1 MALANAPPVAVSVAD
16 WVAAHVALILFI
28 CSVVGAVSF
37 VGALTAQRR
46 ESPWWRRGLDGAA
59 AIALV
64 IAAVVAFRVAA
75 VNDETAAQTQTEV
88 TTLRKSAEARHLS
101 NVQVLTLKAAVA
113 PFAGS
118 HITIAADSTTRD
130 AHGLAEDIFQAFYQA
145 GWILRGRIAKRPDV
159 VDVVMAGVNPEISI
173 GVEDVDDP
181 SPSVVAVLRAFRK
194 LGFNPELRD
203 EGVFPRGS
211 IRVTVGPTPVPP

>member
-1 MALANAPPVAVSVAD
+1 VALANAPPVAVSVAD

-37 VGALTAQRR
+37 VGALTSQWR
-46 ESPWWRRGLDGAA
+46 ESPWWRRGLDGTA

-75 VNDETAAQTQTEV
+75 VNDETAAETQSELTA
-88 TTLRKSAEARHLS
+88 LQKSGEARHLS
-101 NVQVLTLKAAVA
+101 NLQVLTLKKAVA

-118 HITIAADSTTRD
+118 HATISADSTTHD

-145 GWILRGRIAKRPDV
+145 GWILRGRIAERPDV
-159 VDVVMAGVNPEISI
+159 VDVAMAGVNPEISI
-173 GVEDVDDP
+173 GVEDVDNA
-181 SPSVVAVLRAFRK
+181 SPSAVAVLRAFRK

-203 EGVFPRGS
+203 EGVYPKGS
-211 IRVTVGPTPVPP
+211 ISVTVGPTPVPP